1 MPLIVKKLESPEET
15 EAVRILR
22 MRVFVNEQGVPPEV
36 ETDEFDDVAIHAV
49 AYKSG
54 FVVGTGR
61 LILDTDTH
69 ARIGRMAVDA
79 DLRRKGVGSAVLE
92 FLENEARYHGIK
104 KVTLHAQNYVK
115 SFYAKYG
122 YIEHG
127 ETFYEAGILHI
138 EMVRDIE

>member
-1 MPLIVKKLESPEET
+1 MPLMVKKLESPEET

-54 FVVGTGR
+54 LVVGTGR

-79 DLRRKGVGSAVLE
+79 DIRRTGVGSAVLD
-92 FLENEARYHGIK
+92 FLKTKLAIMGSR
-104 KVTLHAQNYVK
+104 
-115 SFYAKYG
+115 
-122 YIEHG
+122 
-127 ETFYEAGILHI
+127 
-138 EMVRDIE
+138 R